1 MKRQPIRIPIMTTL
15 SRGPSAYSVTVGLF
29 VSGAV
34 LASVIGPP
42 TAYLVPIAAAAWAV
56 LYWTIKRESD
66 PRYRREQ

>member
-15 SRGPSAYSVTVGLF
+15 RRGPSAYSVTVGLF
-29 VSGAV
+29 VAGAV

-42 TAYLVPIAAAAWAV
+42 TAYLVPIVVAAWAV